1 MKNLDKFFIGGSWV
15 VPSSNR
21 TCPLV
26 DPATETRTAEVPLG
40 SEVDVDRAVAAARAA
55 FPGFSG
61 TTREE
66 RLQLLQNLLV
76 LYEENYERIAGLM
89 TREMGTPLTFSRD
102 AQAQMG
108 RIHIEAG
115 IEALERFE
123 FDVAR
128 GNALLARE
136 PIGVVGL
143 ITPWN
148 WPMHQLMLKVVPAL
162 AVGCTVVVKPSE
174 YSPLS
179 AVLVAE
185 LIERAGF
192 PAGVYNHVQ
201 GLGAEVGAALSRHP
215 DVDMISFTG
224 STRAGVAVARDAAL
238 TVKRV
243 SQELGGKSP
252 NIILPDA
259 DFQIAVTDGVNRCF
273 INAGQACS
281 SPSRM
286 LVPIDRM
293 DEAADIAAARAN
305 AVRVGPARRDGDGTR
320 TGRQRTPVCSHPG
333 PDRSRSGGGSHA
345 CGGRVGPPGRDR
357 RRILCAPDRV
367 LPCQKR
373 HADRPRG
380 DIRAGPVH
388 HRISR
393 CRGCRPDRER
403 HALRAGGLHTGTRYR
418 PARALA
424 RRLRVGSVFINEA
437 AYDPTAPF
445 GGYKQSGN
453 GREGG
458 EYGFEEYL
466 ELKTIGGYAA

>member
-1 MKNLDKFFIGGSWV
+1 
-15 VPSSNR
+15 
-21 TCPLV
+21 
-26 DPATETRTAEVPLG
+26 
-40 SEVDVDRAVAAARAA
+40 
-55 FPGFSG
+55 
-61 TTREE
+61 
-66 RLQLLQNLLV
+66 
-76 LYEENYERIAGLM
+76 
-89 TREMGTPLTFSRD
+89 
-102 AQAQMG
+102 
-108 RIHIEAG
+108 
-115 IEALERFE
+115 
-123 FDVAR
+123 
-128 GNALLARE
+128 
-136 PIGVVGL
+136 
-143 ITPWN
+143 
-148 WPMHQLMLKVVPAL
+148 MHQLMLKVVPAL

-305 AVRVGPARRDGDGTR
+305 AVRVGQPGETGTEL
-320 TGRQRTPVCSHPG
+320 GPVVNERQFAAIQALIEAGLEEGATLAA
-333 PDRSRSGGGSHA
+333 GGS
-345 CGGRVGPPGRDR
+345 GRPEGIGAGYYVRPTVFSHVRNDMRIAREEIFGPVLSIIGYRDVEDAVRIANDTPFGLAAYIQGRDIGR
-357 RRILCAPDRV
+357 
-367 LPCQKR
+367 
-373 HADRPRG
+373 
-380 DIRAGPVH
+380 
-388 HRISR
+388 
-393 CRGCRPDRER
+393 
-403 HALRAGGLHTGTRYR
+403 
-418 PARALA
+418 ARALA